1 MMMIKR
7 FLMFLPLICVLGGCA
22 AVGIEPD
29 APPPEPVATPSASGG
44 GNGGLIDKWFG
55 GNSTREGGSG
65 GIAVNSFLWRA
76 SLDTMSFMPLKH
88 SDPFGG
94 VINYDWYTPPES
106 PGERLKVTIYILDR
120 QLRADGLRIS
130 VFRQTRTGSIWRS
143 ATIDPKT
150 TRELENAILKR
161 AREIR
166 IASGV
171 IK

>member
-1 MMMIKR
+1 MI
-7 FLMFLPLICVLGGCA
+7 
-22 AVGIEPD
+22 GIEPD
-29 APPPEPVATPSASGG
+29 APPPERVAAPSASSG
-44 GNGGLIDKWFG
+44 GNGGLIEKLFSDNSSNDG
-55 GNSTREGGSG
+55 GG

-76 SLDTMSFMPLKH
+76 SLDTMSFMPLRH

-130 VFRQTRTGSIWRS
+130 VFRQTRSGKVWRS

-161 AREIR
+161 AREMR

>member
-1 MMMIKR
+1 MMIIKR
-7 FLMFLPLICVLGGCA
+7 FQIFLPLLFLMGGCA
-22 AVGIEPD
+22 AIGIAPD
-29 APPPEPVATPSASGG
+29 APPPEPVATSSASSS

-55 GNSTREGGSG
+55 GKSSSGGGGS

-130 VFRQTRTGSIWRS
+130 VFRQTRSGNVWRS

-161 AREIR
+161 AREMR

-171 IK
+171 VK

>member
-1 MMMIKR
+1 MMMINR
-7 FLMFLPLICVLGGCA
+7 FLKILPLLLVIGGCGA
-22 AVGIEPD
+22 FGIQPD
-29 APPPEPVATPSASGG
+29 PPPPTAVPQATSSGAG
-44 GNGGLIDKWFG
+44 EGGLIDKWFG
-55 GNSTREGGSG
+55 DKSSGEGGGG

-94 VINYDWYTPPES
+94 VINYDWYSPPES

-130 VFRQTRTGSIWRS
+130 VFRQTRSGEAWLS
-143 ATIDPKT
+143 AKIDPKT
-150 TRELENAILKR
+150 TRDLENAILKR
-161 AREIR
+161 AREMR
-166 IASGV
+166 IASSV